1 MGGYFDWLGEVDH
14 MLTLRCVPHV
24 AKMEPE
30 FENCYEQRL
39 ENCYEKR
46 LSEGNGWVPQGLN
59 DALVTAEAEEEYRQR
74 RAWMIVRGKQL

>member
-1 MGGYFDWLGEVDH
+1 

-30 FENCYEQRL
+30 FENCYE
-39 ENCYEKR
+39 KR
-46 LSEGNGWVPQGLN
+46 LVNFNKKKLWEGNGWAPQGLN

-74 RAWMIVRGKQL
+74 RAWMIVRGKQLEN